1 VGEGD
6 PPAGLA
12 TPGGEPVRVVT
23 YSWSLA
29 RLRRMKRR
37 SPAERE
43 RTEWLARVAE
53 KRAAGLAL
61 TWTEWFLIG
70 PEARPLDSP
79 K

>member
-1 VGEGD
+1 M
-6 PPAGLA
+6 
-12 TPGGEPVRVVT
+12 RVVT

-37 SPAERE
+37 SPAERDRARRQAEEAERE